1 VLIGKF
7 PYFEFLVKP
16 AINIQ
21 NLSTW
26 EDDMR
31 LYVEN
36 EKCSGCRAC
45 LVACSMNL
53 FGENNPKKAAL
64 TLIPRFPE
72 PGVYEMK
79 VCTQCGEC
87 AMVCPTDAI
96 KKNANGV
103 YFVEFSECILC
114 EACVPV
120 CPEGVMYLDSHL
132 AQTAWKC
139 DLCGDCVSVCGTSA
153 LSISA

>member
-1 VLIGKF
+1 
-7 PYFEFLVKP
+7 
-16 AINIQ
+16 
-21 NLSTW
+21 
-26 EDDMR
+26 MR

-64 TLIPRFPE
+64 TLIPLFPE

-87 AMVCPTDAI
+87 ATVCPTDAI
-96 KKNANGV
+96 KQKADGV
-103 YFVEFSECILC
+103 YFVEFSECIMC

-120 CPEGVMYLDSHL
+120 CPEGVMYLDNQL

-139 DLCGDCVSVCGTSA
+139 DLCGDCVLVCGTSA
-153 LSISA
+153 LSISEQQLA